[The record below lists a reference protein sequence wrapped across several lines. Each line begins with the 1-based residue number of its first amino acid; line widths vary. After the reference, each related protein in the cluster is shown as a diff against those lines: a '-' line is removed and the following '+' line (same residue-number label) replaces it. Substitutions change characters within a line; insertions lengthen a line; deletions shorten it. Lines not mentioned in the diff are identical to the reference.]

1 MNLFEALA
9 NMKDTMEG
17 KKPPK
22 KLKYSKKE
30 IAEIKAQEPLSVNES
45 VSLLGGVVKNNR
57 FESEEYVLLKN
68 PHPLISNVLL
78 TTSKD
83 GTKILEIE
91 FLEALSNLTAKK
103 YQPLDT
109 VGEILKNWG
118 VEKVP
123 EKVKDIID
131 IIFGSTV
138 KILKL
143 SRDGNQHI
151 VENFSVVG
159 D

>member
-9 NMKDTMEG
+9 NTKAVMEG

-22 KLKYSKKE
+22 KLKYTKKE
-30 IAEIKAQEPLSVNES
+30 IAEIKAQEPLPVYES
-45 VSLLGGVVKNNR
+45 VGYLHGVVKNR
-57 FESEEYVLLKN
+57 FESEEYVLLNN
-68 PHPLISNVLL
+68 PHPLISDVTLI
-78 TTSKD
+78 TSKD
-83 GTKILEIE
+83 GTKMLEIE

-103 YQPLDT
+103 YQPLNT
-109 VGEILKNWG
+109 VGEILKYWG

-123 EKVKDIID
+123 EKVDDIID
-131 IIFGSTV
+131 IMLGSTV

-143 SRDGNQHI
+143 SANGTHHI

-159 D
+159 IN